1 MRRTRP
7 LGLAVVAILGVI
19 STELPAQNTIPLVFG
34 TQAAWL
40 RPADVEGITRAV
52 ASYGG
57 PPWLITEVRRS
68 PRDRNG
74 QFQWSALAYAAPTT
88 ATTEFRRGAL
98 VRVTAGP
105 TTEQLADAAT
115 WRVDASTV
123 RQWAQ
128 VAIPGRRFD
137 DVKGEQDENLPL
149 TISGDITDA
158 DLLSAVR
165 FLRSGPVIAVPAGL
179 RLGQVPG
186 PVRGIRGPAIRH
198 PALPGVRV
206 VIGRSAGCTYDIVLE
221 RRGDTWI
228 GEVQGGVGCAS
239 GLTSNPD
246 VAPRR

>member
-1 MRRTRP
+1 MTV
-7 LGLAVVAILGVI
+7 AVAAVLGVI
-19 STELPAQNTIPLVFG
+19 HAELPAQNTGPLVLG
-34 TQAAWL
+34 RQASWL
-40 RPADVEGITRAV
+40 RPADVEGIARAV

-74 QFQWSALAYAAPTT
+74 GFQWSALAYLTPTT
-88 ATTEFRRGAL
+88 ATTELRRGAL

-105 TTEQLADAAT
+105 TTGELADAAS
-115 WRVDASTV
+115 WRAETSTI

-128 VAIPGRRFD
+128 VAIPGRPSG
-137 DVKGEQDENLPL
+137 DVKGELDDNLPL

-206 VIGRSAGCTYDIVLE
+206 VIGLSVGCSYDIVLE

-239 GLTSNPD
+239 GLTSNPN
-246 VAPRR
+246 VAPQR